1 MHQVVIFTVFTSVAG
16 TVDTNMAAKSPK
28 KGGARSRRTKEETE
42 QEFSAIQREV
52 EDAQEASDTK
62 AAEVIRLREEHIRQA
77 VDGIGVE
84 AVVQRISGLGL
95 EVSRALAQVSEQ
107 LTKEVHLLSTVREAV
122 ALERGELERL
132 HKIDVAAT
140 AIDHLV
146 QDYARQRER
155 LDAEVTALRQ
165 AWEEETARLERERK
179 EQEESLKKQRQ
190 REIEDYEYRK
200 NLERKKA
207 QDKYEEELR
216 ARDKKNREQQEGL
229 EKSWQIRETAMKER
243 EEELAGLKKEVEAF
257 PARLQKEI
265 EAAALKAHK
274 EVEAR
279 LEHQMVL
286 AKRDAEA
293 EKRLAE
299 LRAKTLEETLA
310 RNAAH
315 IAALEKQ
322 LAEAKQQVQDIAVKA
337 IEGASGARALSHINQ
352 IAMEQAK
359 NRPQG

>member
-1 MHQVVIFTVFTSVAG
+1 
-16 TVDTNMAAKSPK
+16 MAAKDPK
-28 KGGARSRRTKEETE
+28 KGGARPRRTKEQAQ

-62 AAEVIRLREEHIRQA
+62 AAEVIRLREEHVRQA

-84 AVVQRISGLGL
+84 LVVQRISGLGL
-95 EVSRALAQVSEQ
+95 EVSRALAQISEK
-107 LTKEVHLLSTVREAV
+107 LTEEVRLLSTVREAV
-122 ALERGELERL
+122 ALERAELERL

-140 AIDHLV
+140 ALDNLV
-146 QDYARQRER
+146 QEYAREKER
-155 LDAEVTALRQ
+155 LDAEMTAQRL
-165 AWEEETARLERERK
+165 AWDEETGRRERERK
-179 EQEESLKKQRQ
+179 EQEDDLKKQRQ

-216 ARDKKNREQQEGL
+216 AREKKNREQQEAL
-229 EKSWQIRETAMKER
+229 EKTWQTREAALKEQ
-243 EEELAGLKKEVEAF
+243 EEELARLKKEVEAF

-265 EAAALKAHK
+265 EATALQARK

-286 AKRDAEA
+286 TRKDAEA
-293 EKRLAE
+293 ETRLAE
-299 LRAKTLEETLA
+299 LRAKTLEETLT

>member
-1 MHQVVIFTVFTSVAG
+1 
-16 TVDTNMAAKSPK
+16 MAAKDPK
-28 KGGARSRRTKEETE
+28 KGGARPRRTKEEAQ

-52 EDAQEASDTK
+52 EDTQEASDTK
-62 AAEVIRLREEHIRQA
+62 AAEVIRLREEHVRQA
-77 VDGIGVE
+77 VDGVGVE
-84 AVVQRISGLGL
+84 LVVQRISGLGL
-95 EVSRALAQVSEQ
+95 EVSRALAQISEK
-107 LTKEVHLLSTVREAV
+107 LTEEVRLLSTVREAV
-122 ALERGELERL
+122 ALERAELGRL

-140 AIDHLV
+140 ALDNLV
-146 QDYARQRER
+146 QEYAREKER
-155 LDAEVTALRQ
+155 LDAEMAAQRL
-165 AWEEETARLERERK
+165 AWDEETGRRDRERK
-179 EQEESLKKQRQ
+179 EQEDDLKKQRQ

-216 ARDKKNREQQEGL
+216 ARDNKNREQLEAL
-229 EKSWQIRETAMKER
+229 EKTWQNREAALKEQ
-243 EEELAGLKKEVEAF
+243 EEELARLKKEVEAF
-257 PARLQKEI
+257 PARLQNEI
-265 EAAALKAHK
+265 GATALQARK

-286 AKRDAEA
+286 ARKDAEA
-293 EKRLAE
+293 ETRLAE
-299 LRAKTLEETLA
+299 LRAKSLEETLA
-310 RNAAH
+310 RNSAH

-322 LAEAKQQVQDIAVKA
+322 LAEAKQQVQDIAVRA

>member
-1 MHQVVIFTVFTSVAG
+1 
-16 TVDTNMAAKSPK
+16 MAAKNPK
-28 KGGARSRRTKEETE
+28 KSGVRSRRTKEETQ
-42 QEFSAIQREV
+42 QEFSAIQREAD
-52 EDAQEASDTK
+52 DAHEASDAK
-62 AAEVIRLREEHIRQA
+62 AAEVIRLRDEHVRQA

-95 EVSRALAQVSEQ
+95 EVSRALAQLSEK
-107 LTKEVHLLSTVREAV
+107 LTEEVHLLSTVREAV

-140 AIDHLV
+140 ALDQLV
-146 QDYARQRER
+146 QDYARQKEH
-155 LDAEVTALRQ
+155 LDAELTTQRQ
-165 AWEEETARLERERK
+165 AWDEETARFERERK
-179 EQEESLKKQRQ
+179 EQEENLKKQRQ

-207 QDKYEEELR
+207 QDKYEEDLR
-216 ARDKKNREQQEGL
+216 ARDKNNREQQETL
-229 EKSWQIRETAMKER
+229 EKTWQVREVALKEQ
-243 EEELAGLKKEVEAF
+243 EEQLAHLKKEVEAF
-257 PARLQKEI
+257 PTRLQKDI
-265 EAAALKAHK
+265 EAAALQVRK

-286 AKRDAEA
+286 VKKDAEA

-299 LRAKTLEETLA
+299 LHAKTLEETLT

-315 IAALEKQ
+315 IATLEKQ
-322 LAEAKQQVQDIAVKA
+322 LAEAKHQVQDIAVKA

>member
-1 MHQVVIFTVFTSVAG
+1 
-16 TVDTNMAAKSPK
+16 MAAKEPK
-28 KGGARSRRTKEETE
+28 KGGARSRRTKEESQ

-52 EDAQEASDTK
+52 EDAQEASDAK

-95 EVSRALAQVSEQ
+95 EVSRSLAQVSAK
-107 LTKEVHLLSTVREAV
+107 LTEEVHLLSTVREAV
-122 ALERGELERL
+122 ALERAELERL

-140 AIDHLV
+140 ALDHLV
-146 QDYARQRER
+146 QDYTREKER
-155 LDAEVTALRQ
+155 FDAEMTAQRQ
-165 AWEEETARLERERK
+165 AWEDEAARLERDRK
-179 EQEESLKKQRQ
+179 EQEENLKKQRQ

-207 QDKYEEELR
+207 HDKYEEELR
-216 ARDKKNREQQEGL
+216 ARDKKNREQQEAL
-229 EKSWQIRETAMKER
+229 EKTWQIRETALKEQ
-243 EEELAGLKKEVEAF
+243 EEELARLKKEVEAF

-265 EAAALKAHK
+265 EATAMQARK

-286 AKRDAEA
+286 GKKDAEA
-293 EKRLAE
+293 EKRIAE
-299 LRAKTLEETLA
+299 LRAKTLEEALA
-310 RNAAH
+310 RNTAQ
-315 IAALEKQ
+315 IATLEKQ